1 MCKKPNKNELAKIAN
16 HLLLSLR
23 LLKTSPLNKSSSN
36 IGAKTTDWKMPSIR
50 HHYLDNLQNNNWL
63 AESFDP
69 PPNTKLIIILATIEI
84 P

>member
-36 IGAKTTDWKMPSIR
+36 IGAKTIR
-50 HHYLDNLQNNNWL
+50 HHYLDNLQ
-63 AESFDP
+63 
-69 PPNTKLIIILATIEI
+69 IIIDWQNHLILHPI
-84 P
+84 QN